1 MFANLLAIS
10 LKWFVTKNWR
20 SEIAKRYSWRYGVR
34 AVCPP
39 IFPAYI
45 YYVYHIDIIYKKYV
59 LTEINRKLKFSS
71 LRMKLILMEL
81 RTIYGIYR
89 VNTR

>member
-1 MFANLLAIS
+1 MG
-10 LKWFVTKNWR
+10 
-20 SEIAKRYSWRYGVR
+20 GVH
-34 AVCPP
+34 AVYRP

-71 LRMKLILMEL
+71 FRMKLILMEL
-81 RTIYGIYR
+81 RNIYGIYR

>member
-1 MFANLLAIS
+1 MSNNDIILLYNGFIIVSAPC
-10 LKWFVTKNWR
+10 T
-20 SEIAKRYSWRYGVR
+20 RYFMGVH

-59 LTEINRKLKFSS
+59 LTEINWKLKFSS
-71 LRMKLILMEL
+71 FRMKLILMEL

-89 VNTR
+89 VSTR

>member
-1 MFANLLAIS
+1 MMKNIRFYTIAVL
-10 LKWFVTKNWR
+10 FDRQVTPKVNR
-20 SEIAKRYSWRYGVR
+20 CLHMDIGFH
-34 AVCPP
+34 AVYRP

-71 LRMKLILMEL
+71 FRMKLILMEL
-81 RTIYGIYR
+81 RNIYGIYR